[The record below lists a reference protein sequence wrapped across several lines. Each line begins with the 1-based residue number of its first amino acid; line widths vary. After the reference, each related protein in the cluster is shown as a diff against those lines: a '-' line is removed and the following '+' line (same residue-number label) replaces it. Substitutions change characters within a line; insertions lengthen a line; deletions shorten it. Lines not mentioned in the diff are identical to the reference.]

1 MTDKFKAWLCLKS
14 AFGTKPKTALELVKK
29 YPHPEEYVGNSQH
42 PIYEDDTIPPQI
54 KEQLLSAVPHPR
66 EEQIAKLCE
75 HYEINAIFY
84 GDEDYPLAL
93 ANIILPPLILY
104 YRGDLLKALNKI
116 YL

>member
-75 HYEINAIFY
+75 HYEINA
-84 GDEDYPLAL
+84 
-93 ANIILPPLILY
+93 
-104 YRGDLLKALNKI
+104 
-116 YL
+116 